1 MSKCLRAF
9 AFFAVLF
16 GSMSEAHSAGM
27 FHFGVQL
34 GPSVQAGSSMG
45 MAFGITSTYRIR
57 PFLAVGLN
65 YFTTGVGATANGSV
79 ASQTSTTS
87 SGRGYFG
94 GEANLVMGG
103 NLSNLIPGVR
113 VGIVGI
119 TSTGTTTDASGVTST
134 FTTSTTNLFMQ
145 PKIGYDINVGRFTM
159 GPELSYTIV
168 FGSAGALNILGT
180 FKFWL

>member
-9 AFFAVLF
+9 AFVAVLL

-45 MAFGITSTYRIR
+45 MAFGLTSSYRIR

-65 YFTTGVGATANGSV
+65 YFTTGVGATASGAV
-79 ASQTSTTS
+79 AAQTSSTTN
-87 SGRGYFG
+87 GRSYFG

-113 VGIVGI
+113 AGLVSISSTAS
-119 TSTGTTTDASGVTST
+119 TSDTTGTTQ
-134 FTTSTTNLFMQ
+134 FTTSTTNLFIQ

-168 FGSAGALNILGT
+168 FGTGGALNILGT